1 MLYVSNKSSA
11 TTSVLWKGKWY
22 ELVEIWE
29 TSEKPISKKFDGAS
43 DKKSILAVEKYFW
56 SKTQIARETQNL
68 IGFENIQK
76 MFLSFLRW
84 KI

>member
-1 MLYVSNKSSA
+1 MKRQMLRISRDMWDIK
-11 TTSVLWKGKWY
+11 
-22 ELVEIWE
+22 
-29 TSEKPISKKFDGAS
+29 KPISKKIDGAS
-43 DKKSILAVEKYFW
+43 DKKSILAVKKYFW

>member
-1 MLYVSNKSSA
+1 MKRQMLRISRDMWDIK
-11 TTSVLWKGKWY
+11 
-22 ELVEIWE
+22 
-29 TSEKPISKKFDGAS
+29 KPISKKIDGAS

>member
-1 MLYVSNKSSA
+1 MKRQMIRISRDMWDIK
-11 TTSVLWKGKWY
+11 
-22 ELVEIWE
+22 
-29 TSEKPISKKFDGAS
+29 KPISKKIDGAS

-84 KI
+84 KILIYIC

>member
-1 MLYVSNKSSA
+1 MKRQMIRISRDMWDIK
-11 TTSVLWKGKWY
+11 
-22 ELVEIWE
+22 
-29 TSEKPISKKFDGAS
+29 KPISKKIDGAS